1 MYVHTDF
8 RVLDC
13 ASVPS
18 LTGYNL
24 RYDVLLWSEK
34 NKSFIVSYFAVQSP
48 IRCLGATNTL

>member
-1 MYVHTDF
+1 MYIHTDF

-13 ASVPS
+13 AAVPS